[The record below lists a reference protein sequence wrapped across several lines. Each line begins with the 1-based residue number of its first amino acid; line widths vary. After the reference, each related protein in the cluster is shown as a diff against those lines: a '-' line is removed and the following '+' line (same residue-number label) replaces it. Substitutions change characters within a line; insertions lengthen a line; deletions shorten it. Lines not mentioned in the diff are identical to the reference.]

1 MRHAMMGTMDR
12 GETAFREQPPS
23 PAVNPA
29 SGRGHDESL
38 LTPPGETA
46 ASARRVG
53 HSVSDGKPTN
63 GERRI
68 RKVLVATDFSPSS
81 VKAVEHAA
89 ALANQCDATLTILHV
104 IDINAQATPGKSGVA
119 AELMKDPWAGGFA
132 KMGQMAWSLCGRVD
146 AQTAMQEGLPWEEI
160 VNKSREVDVLVLGRS
175 RARAGGKLFSEHTVQ
190 RVIEN
195 SACPVLVVRDQG

>member
-1 MRHAMMGTMDR
+1 MHHAMIGTMHQ

-23 PAVNPA
+23 REANPA
-29 SGRGHDESL
+29 SGRGQAEFLISPDA
-38 LTPPGETA
+38 TA
-46 ASARRVG
+46 ASAQRSG
-53 HSVSDGKPTN
+53 HDVLDRKPSN

-68 RKVLVATDFSPSS
+68 TKVLVATDFSPSS

-104 IDINAQATPGKSGVA
+104 IDINAQAAPGKSGVA
-119 AELMKDPWAGGFA
+119 AELMKDLWAEGFA
-132 KMGQMAWSLCGRVD
+132 KMGQTAWSLCGRVE

-160 VNKSREVDVLVLGRS
+160 VNKSREVDLVVLGKS
-175 RARAGGKLFSEHTVQ
+175 RARIGGKLFSEHTAQ

-195 SACPVLVVRDQG
+195 SACPVLVVREQG